1 MRSNR
6 RPPRMT
12 RSGFALPAVLAVTG
26 VVTLIFLVAITA
38 LNSLNAEARS
48 ARERI
53 AFMQRALTAEA
64 RLSYLM
70 ATEPLRSQGLQIGG
84 PRDWGEDMALI
95 QIDEGQTPLVRV
107 DSRPYLLDING
118 PLVVRL
124 QDQAGLINLNSLS
137 NRQDQSLGRFLESLG
152 IDSGLH
158 GQIEARLIDY
168 QDTDRLRQADGAED
182 EAYRNGGPPNRRL
195 LHPSEFLSV
204 AGVRQNVS
212 KRAWNG
218 LKQDLAADSISG
230 NFNLNTAT
238 PRALS
243 IQLGLTPAQIETLLA
258 ERNRRAIINTTDF
271 DQLIGRVTVWE
282 EDRFYTFPSSALILS
297 IRDSKSAWTYRAR
310 LAMSP
315 SGLERPIW
323 VDQIEMSEARG
334 RARADTS
341 NVIQLPYSAY

>member
-1 MRSNR
+1 MKA
-6 RPPRMT
+6 

-53 AFMQRALTAEA
+53 AFMQRSLTAEA

-70 ATEPLRSQGLQIGG
+70 ATEPLRAQGIQVGG
-84 PRDWGEDMALI
+84 PKDWDEETVLV
-95 QIDEGQTPLVRV
+95 QIDEGRTPLVRA

-124 QDQAGLINLNSLS
+124 QDQAGLINLTSLNTS
-137 NRQDQSLGRFLESLG
+137 RDQSLNRFLENLG
-152 IDSGLH
+152 IDAGLN
-158 GQIEARLIDY
+158 GQIEARLVDY
-168 QDTDRLRQADGAED
+168 QDADRLRQVGGAED
-182 EAYRNGGPPNRRL
+182 EAYKNGGPPNRRL

-204 AGVRQNVS
+204 AGVRQAVS
-212 KRAWNG
+212 KRAWNS
-218 LKQDLAADSISG
+218 LKQDLATDNISG

-238 PRALS
+238 PNALR
-243 IQLGLTPAQIETLLA
+243 IQLGLTPAQIETLI
-258 ERNRRAIINTTDF
+258 EFRNRRVIHNRTEYE
-271 DQLIGRVTVWE
+271 QLIGSATVWDE
-282 EDRFYTFPSSALILS
+282 GRFYTFPSSALILS
-297 IRDSKSAWTYRAR
+297 VRDTKSAWTYRAR

-315 SGLERPIW
+315 TSLERPVW

-334 RARADTS
+334 RARADTN